1 MDADIGY
8 KCSDPYDTAYKDLS
22 KKHYVMKK
30 VKKKHLFCHAKRFP
44 GEGPAFCCK
53 ELADILTSTV
63 VGYHTF
69 LFLRHVAFFIGQEG

>member
-1 MDADIGY
+1 MKIGLTDY
-8 KCSDPYDTAYKDLS
+8 NMWDEYKDLS
-22 KKHYVMKK
+22 KKHHVMKK
-30 VKKKHLFCHAKRFP
+30 AKACELCHAKRFL

-69 LFLRHVAFFIGQEG
+69 LFLQHVAFFIGQEG